1 MAFVGR
7 LVAVAL
13 GVLAVAAPSA
23 SLSSSEALEPTYN
36 QGIARMPDGWVM
48 SGNDVLARLDEHLR
62 PMKRVDRA
70 IPAAWAA
77 RGYDHIGDIDVS
89 GSTLYVPFE
98 QPNYDLGHQVM
109 ARYDAATL
117 AFRDATV
124 VQQHENSF
132 VAVDGASG
140 IAYSMDRFGGDALL
154 RYDTRA
160 GWRRLTPLYLDKTL
174 EKVQGAAIGR
184 DAVWLST
191 DDDHNGIYRVDIDS
205 GAVTG
210 VASATPTAGEGEG
223 IDAAITSAGN
233 LHATVTNANPAGV
246 TLDHFATTGESSASP
261 AAAPT
266 SSRPDTSWPPALIY
280 FGIAL
285 FVVGLAA
292 VGTMF
297 RRARTTLHPKNRRP
311 SSD

>member
-23 SLSSSEALEPTYN
+23 SLSSSETLDAAYN
-36 QGIARMPDGWVM
+36 QGIARMPDGWVV
-48 SGNDVLARLDEHLR
+48 SGNDVLARIDEHLK
-62 PMKRVDRA
+62 PTKRVDHA

-154 RYDTRA
+154 RYDTRV

-184 DAVWLST
+184 DAVWLMT

-205 GAVTG
+205 GAVTD
-210 VASATPTAGEGEG
+210 VASATPADGEGEG
-223 IDAAITSAGN
+223 IDAATTSAGN
-233 LHATVTNANPAGV
+233 LHGTVTNANQAAV
-246 TLDHFATTGESSASP
+246 TLDHFATSGEPSAAP

-266 SSRPDTSWPPALIY
+266 SSKPDTSWPPALIY